1 MAKQSIDSKDDAK
14 EKKNKLKEKIGEV
27 LEKKDELKEKKDELK
42 EKRDELK
49 EKIGEL
55 KEKNDELKEKKDKL
69 KEKKGELKEEEDLKE
84 KIEDI
89 MLGKVDDIN
98 NSIGEIKV
106 QKHDIMEKKDELKEK
121 KDELKEE
128 EDLKEKIEDIML
140 GKVDDINNSIGEIK
154 VQKHDIMEKKDE
166 LKEEKKEQKEK
177 TENIIVN
184 NKKQIDDMMKKKDK
198 LKEEKKVQ
206 KAKTENIIEKRDD
219 IVNNKEQIDDIMKK
233 KDELKEEEKEQK
245 GKTEN
250 VIEKRDDIV
259 NNKEQIDDIM
269 KKKDELKE
277 EEKEQKEKTENVI
290 EKSDDIVNNKEQI
303 GDIRGNE
310 DELKTSVEETGD
322 VSIEETGKDVSD
334 IKLTEDLTDNLRM
347 ENAINVKSLNTNPVI
362 EEKGKNL
369 QPGSSPEQGSM
380 GGCEAT
386 GYRSDCIHD
395 PAELTLT
402 TESMEGV
409 CEKNFLSF
417 EKNPSALDKEEDL
430 YTGTGTTD
438 GDETTGQGSD
448 CTRNPGE
455 LTLTAESMG
464 GFGDKIPGAQNF
476 EEEFLKNNL
485 SAQNNEEDLYRG
497 TMETDEKVGQ
507 DSTTEIIL
515 PTEKPECLEV
525 GHEAQKNRKDMCPEN
540 SSANKPNVQPAA
552 ENGTMGREALSKRTE
567 KHKLCRKKKKENE
580 KIKNLGDPKLPDLP
594 EIIVLLIR
602 LMFSA
607 LISVRWNGW
616 LRFLVP
622 LLSICVTSSSLC
634 SSCQIHEFCT
644 GEDLLN
650 QPLTISKAGKENFCS
665 FQFTGHSL
673 TAKCNEL
680 VVELSETRKC
690 VLLYVPGLV
699 YKDLFLE
706 YGTGRTPPVPVAL
719 AGCCD
724 NSPIGSSEANYS
736 RQISAPPPT
745 QSFTREPVEVA
756 IIVPILIVGFLLIIL
771 VVYIYKRKRPKQ
783 GAAEHVGNQTD
794 QRDVAIEMGR
804 LGAVGATGD
813 NHEPD
818 KPHSNGEIVR
828 VNQENLRPGGGAV
841 SVKESPEE
849 DRSEHNGD
857 TVSPVGIP
865 VQENPEMD
873 LGTSSCPGETAP
885 RDGVTEPLLI
895 HKETHRGVR
904 NSNENSL

>member
-438 GDETTGQGSD
+438 GDETTGQGRSDCTHNPGELTLTAESREGFGVPAKLNFEEGFLSGSVRKNPSAQDNGEDLYKYTGTADRDEQTGPGRSD

-771 VVYIYKRKRPKQ
+771 VVYIYKR
-783 GAAEHVGNQTD
+783 
-794 QRDVAIEMGR
+794 
-804 LGAVGATGD
+804 
-813 NHEPD
+813 
-818 KPHSNGEIVR
+818 
-828 VNQENLRPGGGAV
+828 
-841 SVKESPEE
+841 
-849 DRSEHNGD
+849 
-857 TVSPVGIP
+857 
-865 VQENPEMD
+865 
-873 LGTSSCPGETAP
+873 
-885 RDGVTEPLLI
+885 
-895 HKETHRGVR
+895 
-904 NSNENSL
+904 

>member
-69 KEKKGELKEEEDLKE
+69 KEKKG
-84 KIEDI
+84 
-89 MLGKVDDIN
+89 
-98 NSIGEIKV
+98 
-106 QKHDIMEKKDELKEK
+106 
-121 KDELKEE
+121 ELKEE

-245 GKTEN
+245 EKTEN
-250 VIEKRDDIV
+250 VIEKSDDIV
-259 NNKEQIDDIM
+259 NNKEQIGDIM

-438 GDETTGQGSD
+438 GDETTGQGRSD

-580 KIKNLGDPKLPDLP
+580 KIKHLGDPKLPDLP

-745 QSFTREPVEVA
+745 QSFT
-756 IIVPILIVGFLLIIL
+756 
-771 VVYIYKRKRPKQ
+771 
-783 GAAEHVGNQTD
+783 
-794 QRDVAIEMGR
+794 
-804 LGAVGATGD
+804 
-813 NHEPD
+813 
-818 KPHSNGEIVR
+818 
-828 VNQENLRPGGGAV
+828 
-841 SVKESPEE
+841 
-849 DRSEHNGD
+849 
-857 TVSPVGIP
+857 
-865 VQENPEMD
+865 
-873 LGTSSCPGETAP
+873 
-885 RDGVTEPLLI
+885 
-895 HKETHRGVR
+895 
-904 NSNENSL
+904 

>member
-1 MAKQSIDSKDDAK
+1 MAPNQNLLTRPIGESTDISSFLRYWSTRRLTIHAPNIIRNISFLQYYRQSIDSKDDAK

-154 VQKHDIMEKKDE
+154 VQKDDIMEKKDE
-166 LKEEKKEQKEK
+166 LKEEEKEQKEK
-177 TENIIVN
+177 TETSLGSIGEI
-184 NKKQIDDMMKKKDK
+184 
-198 LKEEKKVQ
+198 KV
-206 KAKTENIIEKRDD
+206 
-219 IVNNKEQIDDIMKK
+219 QIDDIMKK

-245 GKTEN
+245 EKTEN
-250 VIEKRDDIV
+250 VIEKSDDIV
-259 NNKEQIDDIM
+259 NNKEQIGDIM

-438 GDETTGQGSD
+438 GDETTGQGRSDCTHNPGELTLTAESREGFGVPAKLNFEEGFLSGSVRKNPSAQDNGEDLYKYTGTADRDEQTGPGRSD

-680 VVELSETRKC
+680 VVELSETR
-690 VLLYVPGLV
+690 
-699 YKDLFLE
+699 
-706 YGTGRTPPVPVAL
+706 
-719 AGCCD
+719 
-724 NSPIGSSEANYS
+724 N
-736 RQISAPPPT
+736 
-745 QSFTREPVEVA
+745 
-756 IIVPILIVGFLLIIL
+756 
-771 VVYIYKRKRPKQ
+771 
-783 GAAEHVGNQTD
+783 VGNQTD

-857 TVSPVGIP
+857 TVSPNGKLP
-865 VQENPEMD
+865 NGD
-873 LGTSSCPGETAP
+873 SGTAGSCPMGTVEQQEAAQWGQWNSRKLLNGESGT
-885 RDGVTEPLLI
+885 
-895 HKETHRGVR
+895 
-904 NSNENSL
+904 

>member
-69 KEKKGELKEEEDLKE
+69 KEKKG
-84 KIEDI
+84 
-89 MLGKVDDIN
+89 
-98 NSIGEIKV
+98 
-106 QKHDIMEKKDELKEK
+106 
-121 KDELKEE
+121 ELKEE

-245 GKTEN
+245 
-250 VIEKRDDIV
+250 
-259 NNKEQIDDIM
+259 
-269 KKKDELKE
+269 
-277 EEKEQKEKTENVI
+277 EKTENVI

-310 DELKTSVEETGD
+310 DELKTSVEETGEGGQQRLLIGIRMKTNRNLARTGRQLQVEIRKLERD

-438 GDETTGQGSD
+438 GDETTGQGRSDCTHNPGELTLTAESREGFGVPAKLNFEEGFLSGSVRKNPSAQDNGEDLYKYTGTADRDEQTGPGRSD

-580 KIKNLGDPKLPDLP
+580 KIKHLGDPKLPDLP

-745 QSFTREPVEVA
+745 QSFT
-756 IIVPILIVGFLLIIL
+756 
-771 VVYIYKRKRPKQ
+771 
-783 GAAEHVGNQTD
+783 
-794 QRDVAIEMGR
+794 
-804 LGAVGATGD
+804 
-813 NHEPD
+813 
-818 KPHSNGEIVR
+818 
-828 VNQENLRPGGGAV
+828 
-841 SVKESPEE
+841 
-849 DRSEHNGD
+849 
-857 TVSPVGIP
+857 
-865 VQENPEMD
+865 
-873 LGTSSCPGETAP
+873 
-885 RDGVTEPLLI
+885 
-895 HKETHRGVR
+895 
-904 NSNENSL
+904 

>member
-69 KEKKGELKEEEDLKE
+69 KEKKG
-84 KIEDI
+84 
-89 MLGKVDDIN
+89 
-98 NSIGEIKV
+98 
-106 QKHDIMEKKDELKEK
+106 
-121 KDELKEE
+121 ELKEE

-245 GKTEN
+245 EKTEN
-250 VIEKRDDIV
+250 VIEKSDDIV
-259 NNKEQIDDIM
+259 NNKEQIGDIM

-310 DELKTSVEETGD
+310 DELKTSVEETG
-322 VSIEETGKDVSD
+322 
-334 IKLTEDLTDNLRM
+334 
-347 ENAINVKSLNTNPVI
+347 
-362 EEKGKNL
+362 
-369 QPGSSPEQGSM
+369 
-380 GGCEAT
+380 
-386 GYRSDCIHD
+386 SDCIHD

-438 GDETTGQGSD
+438 GDETTGQGRSDCTHNPGELTLTAESREGFGVPAKLNFEEGFLSGSVRKNPSAQDNGEDLYKYTGTADRDEQTGPGRSD

-580 KIKNLGDPKLPDLP
+580 KIKHLGDPKLPDLP

-745 QSFTREPVEVA
+745 QSFT
-756 IIVPILIVGFLLIIL
+756 
-771 VVYIYKRKRPKQ
+771 
-783 GAAEHVGNQTD
+783 
-794 QRDVAIEMGR
+794 
-804 LGAVGATGD
+804 
-813 NHEPD
+813 
-818 KPHSNGEIVR
+818 
-828 VNQENLRPGGGAV
+828 
-841 SVKESPEE
+841 
-849 DRSEHNGD
+849 
-857 TVSPVGIP
+857 
-865 VQENPEMD
+865 
-873 LGTSSCPGETAP
+873 
-885 RDGVTEPLLI
+885 
-895 HKETHRGVR
+895 
-904 NSNENSL
+904 